1 VLAQVKQIIA
11 VASGKG
17 GVGKSTTAVN
27 LALALQAKGK
37 KVGLLDADIYGPS
50 IAMMLGV
57 PEGTRPATAD
67 GKSFTPV
74 MAHGLETMSMAY
86 LVSDKTP
93 MAWRGPM
100 ASGALQQLLE
110 QTHWGELDVLVVDM
124 PPGTGDIQLT
134 LAQKAAVAGAVIVT
148 TPQNIAL
155 LDAQKGIEMFAK
167 VKIPVLGIVENM
179 AVHLCSNC
187 GHEDP
192 IFGSGGGENVAADY
206 STQLLG
212 SMPLDRSIRERG
224 DSGMPS
230 VAAEPDSDIAQ
241 RYGNVAQQVI
251 EQLAALDNN
260 SGPEIVFE

>member
-1 VLAQVKQIIA
+1 
-11 VASGKG
+11 
-17 GVGKSTTAVN
+17 
-27 LALALQAKGK
+27 
-37 KVGLLDADIYGPS
+37 
-50 IAMMLGV
+50 
-57 PEGTRPATAD
+57 
-67 GKSFTPV
+67 
-74 MAHGLETMSMAY
+74 
-86 LVSDKTP
+86 

-100 ASGALQQLLE
+100 AGGALQQLLE
-110 QTHWGELDVLVVDM
+110 QTHWTELDILVVDM

-148 TPQNIAL
+148 TPQDIAL

-187 GHEDP
+187 GHEDH
-192 IFGSGGGENVAADY
+192 IFGSGGGEKVAADY

-230 VAAEPDSDIAQ
+230 VVAEPDSDIAQ
-241 RYGNVAQQVI
+241 RYGAVARQVI
-251 EQLAALDNN
+251 EQLAALDDS
-260 SGPEIVFE
+260 SGPEIVFD